1 MNENSISDRIAVIRE
16 RMERAAARRGVPVE
30 TVTLMGVTKT
40 VASDKIQEAYA
51 AGIRTF
57 GENYIQEA
65 LTKVG
70 QPGLDWPDAQWH
82 FIGHLQR
89 NKARDAAGKF
99 ALIQSVDSIELARE
113 LAKREAQRGRAAEI
127 LLEVRLDDSGTK
139 FGLAP
144 ETVLDAAHEM
154 NEIGNVNVRG
164 LMALAPF
171 SDDPEN
177 ARPHFRRLHQ
187 LFAALPDA
195 MRQTLSMGMTGD
207 FEVAIEEGANL
218 IRIGTAIFGQRK

>member
-1 MNENSISDRIAVIRE
+1 MNENSIAERIAVIRE

-40 VASDKIQEAYA
+40 ITPDKIQSAYA

-70 QPGLDWPDAQWH
+70 QMGLDWPDAQWH

-89 NKARDAAGKF
+89 NKARDAAGRF
-99 ALIQSVDSIELARE
+99 ALIQSVESIELARE
-113 LAKREAQRGRAAEI
+113 LAKREAQRGRPAEI

-144 ETVLDAAHEM
+144 EIVLDAAQ
-154 NEIGNVNVRG
+154 EINQIENVNVRG

-177 ARPHFRRLHQ
+177 ARPHFRRLHN
-187 LFAALPDA
+187 LFDALPDA

-218 IRIGTAIFGQRK
+218 IRIGTGIFGQRR

>member
-1 MNENSISDRIAVIRE
+1 MNENLIAERILRIRE
-16 RMERAAARRGVPVE
+16 RMAQAAARRGVPAE
-30 TVTLMGVTKT
+30 SVTLMAVTKT
-40 VASDKIQEAYA
+40 IAADGIRAAYD

-70 QPGLDWPDAQWH
+70 QPGLDWTDAQWH

-89 NKARDAAGKF
+89 NKARDAAGRF

-127 LLEVRLDDSGTK
+127 LLEVRLDASGTK
-139 FGLAP
+139 FGIDP
-144 ETVLDAAHEM
+144 EKVLDAALEM
-154 NEIGNVNVRG
+154 GAIENVNVRG

-171 SDDPEN
+171 SADPED
-177 ARPHFRRLHQ
+177 ARPHFRRLHT

-218 IRIGTAIFGQRK
+218 IRIGTAIFGQRR

>member
-1 MNENSISDRIAVIRE
+1 MNENSIADQIAAVRE
-16 RMERAAARRGVPVE
+16 RMECAATRRGVPAE

-40 VASDKIQEAYA
+40 VAPDRIQAAYA
-51 AGIRTF
+51 AGIRIF

-65 LTKVG
+65 RAKVG
-70 QPGLDWPDAQWH
+70 APGLDWPDAQWH

-89 NKARDAAGKF
+89 NKARDAAGQF

-113 LAKREAQRGRAAEI
+113 LAKREAQRGRSAEI

-144 ETVLDAAHEM
+144 ETLLDAAQ
-154 NEIGNVNVRG
+154 EINAIENVNVRG

-171 SDDPEN
+171 SDDPGK
-177 ARPHFRRLHQ
+177 RPP
-187 LFAALPDA
+187 ALPPPLRPVRRASPCDA
-195 MRQTLSMGMTGD
+195 PNAFDGHDRR
-207 FEVAIEEGANL
+207 F
-218 IRIGTAIFGQRK
+218 